1 VSSTRVAVPRAIA
14 GRRRALP
21 CASSASENL
30 RIAQEFTPTF
40 NSLNFVDLYIGDAGG
55 DIGPGASFK
64 VVIHSGSI
72 TGTVLGTSNT
82 AFVPDNTK
90 LGVGAAGV
98 VVGLLRREH
107 TKTETGDGR
116 DATSM

>member
-1 VSSTRVAVPRAIA
+1 
-14 GRRRALP
+14 
-21 CASSASENL
+21 
-30 RIAQEFTPTF
+30 
-40 NSLNFVDLYIGDAGG
+40 LNFVDLYIGDAGG
-55 DIGPGASFK
+55 DIGPGASLK

-82 AFVPDNTK
+82 VFVTDNTNIR
-90 LGVGAAGV
+90 VGASGV

-107 TKTETGDGR
+107 TKTKAGDGR